1 MEVRMDSLN
10 EFWQNFEENEV
21 NEENE
26 EKKCKKHKKYKCTKK
41 LTSSLDATLRSSYS
55 ILSFGIDI
63 WIVPD
68 PKEYF

>member
-26 EKKCKKHKKYKCTKK
+26 ENEEKNVKSTKSTNVQK
-41 LTSSLDATLRSSYS
+41 MNFKFGRRSSL
-55 ILSFGIDI
+55 
-63 WIVPD
+63 
-68 PKEYF
+68 